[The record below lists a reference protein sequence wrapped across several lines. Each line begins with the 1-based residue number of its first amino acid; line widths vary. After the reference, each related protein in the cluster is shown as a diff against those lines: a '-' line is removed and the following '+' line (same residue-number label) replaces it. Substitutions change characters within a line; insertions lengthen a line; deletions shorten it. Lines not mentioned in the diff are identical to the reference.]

1 MRNNTRSQGLLPAAQ
16 SPDSIPT
23 ARPFNFSTL
32 PLFLFF
38 LTPFAFASAQTGCPG
53 CAVGL
58 PTGLATDTVYLQPI
72 PDGEQNLAYD
82 ADISFRMPKTT
93 TPVAA
98 IDSVTPPGLTISKI
112 EIVGVDNL
120 PPGLKWQPSQTI
132 FQTASQTDGC
142 IKICGKPLVPDTF
155 ILLVKLK
162 ATVLFITQET
172 SFPMRFVVHPATSA
186 TDGFSMTNVEG
197 CGEVTTSFVN
207 NVPSGG
213 QPSFSYSWDFGDGST
228 FAGENPPPH
237 TFDAPG
243 VYPVHYQA
251 VVDTAGFILESFTV
265 LAVECVDQLGAG
277 APDLYAYVDGPNGGA
292 HLFNSQP
299 DVNNAT
305 LPLTIPVGLKLDP
318 TSNYTLSVWDE
329 DSGLKGS
336 DDACGSISFNF
347 LSNDTLTSGGFKV
360 ALNIVHPVDTVR
372 STDTVTVYPQPAPPT
387 VAAPDGL
394 EACVGGSVV
403 LGSNYGAGNQ
413 WFKNAASI
421 PNATEFTYTATQ
433 PGFFQVRVTNTF
445 GCTAISDSVE
455 VVFHPLPLVPYFN
468 NNNNRLTVADTNQ
481 LPPTYGLQWYN
492 LAAPIPGETGLT
504 YCVQQTSTYGLEVT
518 DLATGCKNFFQ
529 APIVFN
535 PSFDCTVG
543 SWEVRVGRI
552 SVFPNPATD
561 AVVVQF
567 DSPILANGR
576 LRVFDLTGKTL
587 LEMAVGAGSER
598 ATFDCAQLPAGVFS
612 LEFSEENGLRQ
623 VGKLVVAGR

>member
-1 MRNNTRSQGLLPAAQ
+1 MRNNTRSRGLLTAAQ
-16 SPDSIPT
+16 
-23 ARPFNFSTL
+23 L
-32 PLFLFF
+32 PISVRSACPLDLSAFLLFLFF
-38 LTPFAFASAQTGCPG
+38 LLFFAAATAQTGCPG
-53 CAVGL
+53 CAVAL
-58 PTGLATDTVYLQPI
+58 PAGLATDTVYLQPI
-72 PDGEQNLAYD
+72 PDGQQNAAYD
-82 ADISFRMPKTT
+82 ADINFRMPKTT

-98 IDSVTPPGLTISKI
+98 IDSVTPPGLPISKI

-155 ILLVKLK
+155 ILMVKLK
-162 ATVLFITQET
+162 ATVLFISQET
-172 SFPMRFVVHPATSA
+172 SFPMRFVVHPAT
-186 TDGFSMTNVEG
+186 TENEGFTMLNVEG
-197 CGEVTTSFVN
+197 CGAVTTSFVN
-207 NVPSGG
+207 QIPSNG
-213 QPSFSYSWDFGDGST
+213 QPGFAYSWDFGDGTT

-251 VVDTAGFILESFTV
+251 IVDTAGFILEGFTV
-265 LAVECVDQLGAG
+265 LAVECADQLGAG
-277 APDLYAYVDGPNGGA
+277 APDLYALIDGPNGGA

-305 LPLTIPVGLKLDP
+305 LPLLIPVGLKLDA

-347 LSNDTLTSGGFKV
+347 LSNDTLTAGGFKV
-360 ALNIVHPVDTVR
+360 VLNIVHPVDTVR
-372 STDTVTVYPQPAPPT
+372 ATDTVTVFPQPVPPT

-413 WFKNAASI
+413 WYKNGASI
-421 PNATEFTYTATQ
+421 PNATDFTYSATQ

-445 GCTAISDSVE
+445 GCTAISDSAE
-455 VVFHPLPLVPYFN
+455 VVFHPLPLLPYFN

-481 LPPTYGLQWYN
+481 LPPTYALQWFN

-518 DLATGCKNFFQ
+518 DLASGCKSFFQ

-535 PSFDCTVG
+535 PAFDCTVG
-543 SWEVRVGRI
+543 AWEVRVGRLA
-552 SVFPNPATD
+552 VFPNPATG
-561 AVVVQF
+561 AAIVQF
-567 DSPILANGR
+567 ASPIPAGGR
-576 LRVFDLTGKTL
+576 LRVLDLTGKML
-587 LEMAVGAGSER
+587 LETAVASGSTQ
-598 ATFDCAQLPAGVFS
+598 AAVDCSRLVPGVFT
-612 LEFSEENGLRQ
+612 LEFWDEKGQRQ